1 VTGWIKL
8 HRSLLDWE
16 WFDDHNTFR
25 LFTYILLKANFEP
38 KKWHGISIARGQ
50 LLTSLPT
57 LASETGLSL
66 QTIRTSLTKLKSTGE
81 LTDKPTSKNRVLTVV
96 NYNDF
101 QLMEV
106 ALTGKSTDN
115 LTDKQ
120 QTTNRQLT
128 STKEVKNIKKE
139 RKKELSR
146 PKVSLEELSVN
157 HIADWLAKKR
167 TQGKYLNHNEHDI
180 LETFKNYVESKQKV
194 GKPLYENFI
203 AAYRNSFEWD
213 RSQPKAGTLNP
224 DKHQRTLEAATRGH
238 IRAKNLD
245 F

>member
-81 LTDKPTSKNRVLTVV
+81 LTDKSTARNRTLTIV
-96 NYNDF
+96 NYEDY
-101 QLMEV
+101 QALDSTSTGSSTGK
-106 ALTGKSTDN
+106 LTGC
-115 LTDKQ
+115 Q
-120 QTTNRQLT
+120 QASNRLVT
-128 STKEVKNIKKE
+128 ATKEGKEIKKE